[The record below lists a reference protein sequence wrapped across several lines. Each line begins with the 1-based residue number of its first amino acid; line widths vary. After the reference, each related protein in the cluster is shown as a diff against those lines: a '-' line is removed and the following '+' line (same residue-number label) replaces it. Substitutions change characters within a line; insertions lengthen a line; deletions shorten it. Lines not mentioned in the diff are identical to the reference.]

1 MYVILIK
8 NSWEGKRMFKFVFG
22 IFFIVL
28 GVYFI
33 YLALRLQTTRDIGL
47 IKNNMVNIDQIKD
60 KDGYIRFNFKL
71 HMLVGIIYIIQG
83 IISILARYF
92 IFMDNVYSFMDIIV
106 IITIFT
112 YVYKTTFKATKFY
125 KG

>member
-47 IKNNMVNIDQIKD
+47 IKNNMVNIHKIKD

-112 YVYKTTFKATKFY
+112 YVYKITFKATKFY

>member
-28 GVYFI
+28 GAYFI
-33 YLALRLQTTRDIGL
+33 YLALRVQTTRDIGL
-47 IKNNMVNIDQIKD
+47 IKNNMVNIDKIKD

-112 YVYKTTFKATKFY
+112 YVYKITFKSTKFY

>member
-1 MYVILIK
+1 
-8 NSWEGKRMFKFVFG
+8 MFKLVFG

-28 GVYFI
+28 GLYFI
-33 YLALRLQTTRDIGL
+33 YLGLKLQRTKDLGL
-47 IKNNMVNIDQIKD
+47 IKNKMVNIDKIKD

-92 IFMDNVYSFMDIIV
+92 IFMDNVYSFMDIII
-106 IITIFT
+106 IITILHMCI
-112 YVYKTTFKATKFY
+112 K
-125 KG
+125 

>member
-22 IFFIVL
+22 IFFIIL

-47 IKNNMVNIDQIKD
+47 IKNNMVNIDKIKD

-112 YVYKTTFKATKFY
+112 YVYKITFKTTKFY

>member
-8 NSWEGKRMFKFVFG
+8 NSWEDKRMFKFVFG

-47 IKNNMVNIDQIKD
+47 IKNNMVNIHKIKD

-92 IFMDNVYSFMDIIV
+92 IFMDNVYSFMDIII

-112 YVYKTTFKATKFY
+112 YVYKITFKATKFY

>member
-1 MYVILIK
+1 
-8 NSWEGKRMFKFVFG
+8 MFKFVFG

-47 IKNNMVNIDQIKD
+47 IKNNMVNIDKIKD

-112 YVYKTTFKATKFY
+112 YVYKITFKATKFY

>member
-8 NSWEGKRMFKFVFG
+8 NSWEDKRMFKFVFG

-47 IKNNMVNIDQIKD
+47 IKNNMVNIYKIKD

-92 IFMDNVYSFMDIIV
+92 IFMDNVYSFMDIII

-112 YVYKTTFKATKFY
+112 YVYKITFKATKFY

>member
-47 IKNNMVNIDQIKD
+47 IKNNMVNIDKIKD

-112 YVYKTTFKATKFY
+112 YVYKITFKTTKFY

>member
-8 NSWEGKRMFKFVFG
+8 NSWEGKCMFKFVFG

-47 IKNNMVNIDQIKD
+47 IKNNMVNIDKIKD

-112 YVYKTTFKATKFY
+112 YVYKITFKATKFY
-125 KG
+125 KE

>member
-47 IKNNMVNIDQIKD
+47 IKNNMVNIDKIKD

-92 IFMDNVYSFMDIIV
+92 IFMDNVYSFMDIII
-106 IITIFT
+106 IITILT
-112 YVYKTTFKATKFY
+112 YVYKITFKATKFY

>member
-8 NSWEGKRMFKFVFG
+8 NSWEDKRMFKFVFG

-47 IKNNMVNIDQIKD
+47 IKNNMVNIDKIKD

-112 YVYKTTFKATKFY
+112 YVYKITFKTTKFY

>member
-28 GVYFI
+28 GVYFM

-47 IKNNMVNIDQIKD
+47 IKNNMVNIDKIKD

-112 YVYKTTFKATKFY
+112 YVYKITFKATKFY

>member
-47 IKNNMVNIDQIKD
+47 IKNNMVNIDKIKD

-125 KG
+125 RG

>member
-47 IKNNMVNIDQIKD
+47 IKNNMVNIDKIKD

-112 YVYKTTFKATKFY
+112 YVYKITFKATKFY

>member
-47 IKNNMVNIDQIKD
+47 IKNNMVNIDKIKD

>member
-47 IKNNMVNIDQIKD
+47 IKNNMVNIDKIKD

-92 IFMDNVYSFMDIIV
+92 IFMDNVYFFMDIII
-106 IITIFT
+106 IITILT
-112 YVYKTTFKATKFY
+112 YVYKITFKATKFY

>member
-47 IKNNMVNIDQIKD
+47 IKNNMVNIDKIKD

-92 IFMDNVYSFMDIIV
+92 IFMDNVYSFMDIII

-112 YVYKTTFKATKFY
+112 YVYKITFKATKFY

>member
-47 IKNNMVNIDQIKD
+47 IKNNMVNIDKIKD

-112 YVYKTTFKATKFY
+112 YVYKITFKITKFY

>member
-47 IKNNMVNIDQIKD
+47 IKNNMVNIDKIKD

-92 IFMDNVYSFMDIIV
+92 IFMDNVYSFMDIII

>member
-8 NSWEGKRMFKFVFG
+8 NSWEDKRMFKFVFG

-47 IKNNMVNIDQIKD
+47 IKNNMVNIDKIKD

>member
-47 IKNNMVNIDQIKD
+47 IKNNMVNIDKIKD

-92 IFMDNVYSFMDIIV
+92 IFMDNVYSFMDIII

-112 YVYKTTFKATKFY
+112 YVYKITFKTTKFY